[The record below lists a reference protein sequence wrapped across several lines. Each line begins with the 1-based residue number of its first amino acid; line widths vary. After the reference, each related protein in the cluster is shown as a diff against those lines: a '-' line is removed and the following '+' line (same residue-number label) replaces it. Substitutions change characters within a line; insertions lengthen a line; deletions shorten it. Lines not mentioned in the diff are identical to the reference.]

1 MIATYYKLKD
11 ETWGVK
17 VKGGDVSTGDTVTVT
32 MKSGGTKEEVIK
44 NVIKRFDDAVLCSLV
59 RD

>member
-17 VKGGDVSTGDTVTVT
+17 VKDGDVNPGDAVTVT
-32 MKSGGTKEEVIK
+32 LKSGSTKEEVIK
-44 NVIKRFDDAVLCSLV
+44 NVIKRFDDAILCSLV